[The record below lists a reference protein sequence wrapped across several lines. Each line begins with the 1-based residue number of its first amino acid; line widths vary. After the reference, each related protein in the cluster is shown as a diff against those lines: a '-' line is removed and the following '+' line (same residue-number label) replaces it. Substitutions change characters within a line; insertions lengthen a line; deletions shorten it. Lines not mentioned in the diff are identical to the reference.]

1 MSRSWVALLLLV
13 LSSWGCFFGGK
24 RAEVVTP
31 QGEAEPDKIL
41 YEKGLKDVEKGR
53 YEVARLTLQTLLN
66 TYPDSDYKE
75 KAKLAIA
82 DSFFKQGGTSGL
94 IQAEAEYK
102 DFRTFFPTSE
112 DADDAQMRI
121 AMTHYNQMEKPDRDA
136 TQAKAAEQEF
146 KTFLEE
152 FSDSPL
158 RDEAS
163 QKLRDV
169 QEVLA
174 DGNLRVA
181 NHYMIMKRYDASI
194 NRTTLTIKE
203 YPDFSRQ
210 DEALWVLGQ
219 ALEKKKNIV
228 AAGYYYGK
236 IISEHPLSPL
246 IEDARKKLEDLNLPI
261 PEVNPQ
267 ALARAQTEQ
276 ENIPK
281 SSFMGRMLNRFS
293 KKPNVSSARR
303 SARPPIDLGPERINL
318 EAAKAATSSSPERAP
333 AAATGE
339 VSAGVG
345 VEIINRPAASPDT
358 NKTKPE
364 NPEKKN

>member
-1 MSRSWVALLLLV
+1 M
-13 LSSWGCFFGGK
+13 
-24 RAEVVTP
+24 
-31 QGEAEPDKIL
+31 
-41 YEKGLKDVEKGR
+41 
-53 YEVARLTLQTLLN
+53 
-66 TYPDSDYKE
+66 
-75 KAKLAIA
+75 
-82 DSFFKQGGTSGL
+82 
-94 IQAEAEYK
+94 
-102 DFRTFFPTSE
+102 
-112 DADDAQMRI
+112 
-121 AMTHYNQMEKPDRDA
+121 
-136 TQAKAAEQEF
+136 
-146 KTFLEE
+146 
-152 FSDSPL
+152 
-158 RDEAS
+158 
-163 QKLRDV
+163 
-169 QEVLA
+169 
-174 DGNLRVA
+174 
-181 NHYMIMKRYDASI
+181 
-194 NRTTLTIKE
+194 
-203 YPDFSRQ
+203 
-210 DEALWVLGQ
+210 LGQ

-236 IISEHPLSPL
+236 IISEHPLSQL

-318 EAAKAATSSSPERAP
+318 EAAKAATSSSPDRAP
-333 AAATGE
+333 ATATGE
-339 VSAGVG
+339 VSAEVG